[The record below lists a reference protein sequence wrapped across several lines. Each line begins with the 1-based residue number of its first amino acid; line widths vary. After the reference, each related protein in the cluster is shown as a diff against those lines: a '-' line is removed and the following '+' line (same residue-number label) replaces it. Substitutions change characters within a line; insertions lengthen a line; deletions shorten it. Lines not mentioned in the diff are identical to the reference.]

1 MGQLRD
7 HNARQTT
14 RLCAVGTTIRCNADQ
29 RQNGGSAR
37 GYQGLSALLAI
48 STTGEQQ
55 AARAVCL
62 CMASAGRECAL
73 LPR

>member
-1 MGQLRD
+1 MPPP
-7 HNARQTT
+7 
-14 RLCAVGTTIRCNADQ
+14 I
-29 RQNGGSAR
+29 GGSAR

-62 CMASAGRECAL
+62 CMASARPGNLIDRGTACKQAQ
-73 LPR
+73 